1 MVFFIILIKS
11 LHQIIKS
18 SNSLTGGLLMP
29 TELTE
34 IQKKILEFLIEQKV
48 NRGIP
53 PTLAE
58 IAKYFGYRNRATV
71 QQHLQAIEKK
81 GYIKRNPKL
90 SRGIELTLEDKFFIP
105 RPVLGEVAAGNPLTI
120 YPDAIDSIELPT
132 IARMPKDSFL
142 LRVKGDSLKD
152 AYIFS
157 GDIVIVNPNLEPKN
171 GQIVVAVLDDA
182 AVVKRFYKKKNEIE
196 LVSENPE
203 YKPIVIEKKYPSFK
217 LVGIVI
223 GIYRSMEKKKA
234 G

>member
-1 MVFFIILIKS
+1 M
-11 LHQIIKS
+11 
-18 SNSLTGGLLMP
+18 
-29 TELTE
+29 TE
-34 IQKKILEFLIEQKV
+34 IQKKILEFLINHKAD
-48 NRGIP
+48 RGMP

-58 IAKYFGYRNRATV
+58 IAKHFGYRNRATV
-71 QQHLQAIEKK
+71 QQHLGAIEKK
-81 GYIKRNPKL
+81 GFIKKNPKL

-120 YPDAIDSIELPT
+120 YPDAVDTIDLPT
-132 IARMPKDSFL
+132 IAHMPKDSFL
-142 LRVKGDSLKD
+142 LKVKGDSLKD

-171 GQIVVAVLDDA
+171 GQIVAAILDDA

-203 YKPIVIEKKYPSFK
+203 YKPIVIDKKYPSFK
-217 LVGIVI
+217 LVGIVV
-223 GIYRSMEKKKA
+223 GVYRSMEKKA

>member
-1 MVFFIILIKS
+1 MAK
-11 LHQIIKS
+11 
-18 SNSLTGGLLMP
+18 
-29 TELTE
+29 ELTK
-34 IQKKILEFLIEQKV
+34 IQRKLLDYLIDQKTS
-48 NRGIP
+48 RGIL

-58 IAKYFGYRNRATV
+58 IAVRFGYGNRSTV
-71 QQHLQAIEKK
+71 QQHLQALEKK
-81 GYIKRNPKL
+81 GFIKKSPKL
-90 SRGIELTLEDKFFIP
+90 SRAIELTLEDKFFVP

-120 YPDAIDSIELPT
+120 YPDAIDTIELPT

-171 GQIVVAVLDDA
+171 GQIVAAVLDDA
-182 AVVKRFYKKKNEIE
+182 AVVKRFFKKRNEIE

-203 YKPIVIEKKYPSFK
+203 FKPIVIDKKYPSFK
-217 LVGIVI
+217 LVGIVV
-223 GIYRSMEKKKA
+223 GVYRSMTKKA

>member
-1 MVFFIILIKS
+1 MAREITEVQKEIL
-11 LHQIIKS
+11 
-18 SNSLTGGLLMP
+18 N
-29 TELTE
+29 
-34 IQKKILEFLIEQKV
+34 FLIEQKSG
-48 NRGIP
+48 RGMP

-58 IAKYFGYRNRATV
+58 IAGYFGYKNRATV
-71 QQHLQAIEKK
+71 QQHLAALEKK
-81 GYIKRNPKL
+81 GFIKRNPRL
-90 SRGIELTLEDKFFIP
+90 ARGIELTLEDKFFVP

-120 YPDAIDSIELPT
+120 YPDAIDTIELPT

-142 LRVKGDSLKD
+142 LRVKGNSLKD

-182 AVVKRFYKKKNEIE
+182 AVVKKFYKKKNEIE

-203 YKPIVIEKKYPSFK
+203 YKPIIIEKNYQRFK
-217 LVGIVI
+217 IIGVVV
-223 GIYRSMEKKKA
+223 GIYRSMDKKA

>member
-1 MVFFIILIKS
+1 MSK
-11 LHQIIKS
+11 
-18 SNSLTGGLLMP
+18 
-29 TELTE
+29 ELTK
-34 IQKKILEFLIEQKV
+34 IQRKLLDHLIEQKV
-48 NRGIP
+48 TRGIP

-58 IAKYFGYRNRATV
+58 MAVRFGYKNRSTV
-71 QQHLQAIEKK
+71 QQHLNALENKGFIKK
-81 GYIKRNPKL
+81 KPKL
-90 SRGIELTLEDKFFIP
+90 SRAIELTLEDKFFVP

-120 YPDAIDSIELPT
+120 YPDAIDTVELPT
-132 IARMPKDSFL
+132 VAKMPKDSFL

-157 GDIVIVNPNLEPKN
+157 GDIVIVNPNLEAKN

-203 YKPIVIEKKYPSFK
+203 FKPIVIDKKHFSLR
-217 LVGIVI
+217 LVGIVV
-223 GIYRSMEKKKA
+223 GVYRSMGKKA

>member
-1 MVFFIILIKS
+1 MAKE
-11 LHQIIKS
+11 
-18 SNSLTGGLLMP
+18 M
-29 TELTE
+29 TE
-34 IQKKILEFLIEQKV
+34 IQKKILEFLINHKAD
-48 NRGIP
+48 RGMP

-58 IAKYFGYRNRATV
+58 IAKHFGYRNRATV
-71 QQHLQAIEKK
+71 QQHLGAIEKK
-81 GYIKRNPKL
+81 GFIKKNPKL

-120 YPDAIDSIELPT
+120 YPDAVDTIDLPT
-132 IARMPKDSFL
+132 IAHMPKDSFL
-142 LRVKGDSLKD
+142 LKVKGDSLKD

-171 GQIVVAVLDDA
+171 GQIVAAILDDA

-203 YKPIVIEKKYPSFK
+203 YKPIVIDKKYPSFK
-217 LVGIVI
+217 LVGIVV
-223 GIYRSMEKKKA
+223 GVYRSMEKKA